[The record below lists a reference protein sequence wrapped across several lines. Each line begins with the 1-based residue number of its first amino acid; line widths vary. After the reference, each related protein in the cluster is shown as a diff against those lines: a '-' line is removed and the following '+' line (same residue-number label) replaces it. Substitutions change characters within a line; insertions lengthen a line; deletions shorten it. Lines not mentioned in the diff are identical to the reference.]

1 MIQIPF
7 SAESPS
13 PKCSLSWCL
22 PYHWTPSYR
31 PFRAGVTTQGPSWTK
46 TEESTVYESTPL
58 ELTWIP
64 KLHRCKST
72 GSALYCYPGWSLDD
86 TIRIN
91 SSHWFFASDFLTSL
105 YFIQGFCRH
114 NTPQDSKHLQTLGA
128 NFIQQQAML
137 WKVQSQKKE
146 SKRVLTQVRHFGVID
161 LGSLGATWEV
171 AQPFRK
177 RWWL

>member
-1 MIQIPF
+1 MLFPDMYRCITWYRF
-7 SAESPS
+7 R
-13 PKCSLSWCL
+13 SLL
-22 PYHWTPSYR
+22 KVQWTPSCR
-31 PFRAGVTTQGPSWTK
+31 PFRAGVTTQGG
-46 TEESTVYESTPL
+46 PL
-58 ELTWIP
+58 EQ
-64 KLHRCKST
+64 KHKNRQST
-72 GSALYCYPGWSLDD
+72 SLRRVYASWADMNSQ
-86 TIRIN
+86 TPSLQINRICSVLLSRLILRRHN

-137 WKVQSQKKE
+137 WNVHSQKME